1 MDPEFLNGQ
10 VSKYAKFVTQLEKGL
25 PPNSVVPQLK
35 SKVEKMKEKVSLDEI
50 ISETP
55 GQSVTT
61 YSSYY
66 LPKPGILP
74 CLNYLCREKKQQTN
88 SVTAEAQTASFSL
101 AGQIMQLNSMRIL
114 VVSHPH

>member
-1 MDPEFLNGQ
+1 LDPELLNSQ

-55 GQSVTT
+55 GQSFILEANETKARN
-61 YSSYY
+61 SSLFK
-66 LPKPGILP
+66 LPLQREEATDKFSYCRGTNCILF
-74 CLNYLCREKKQQTN
+74 LSWANHATE
-88 SVTAEAQTASFSL
+88 
-101 AGQIMQLNSMRIL
+101 
-114 VVSHPH
+114 